1 MTAVL
6 RVNLQAEIAAGLG
19 ICGKGRNGH
28 PQPS

>member
-1 MTAVL
+1 MTAMLFANL
-6 RVNLQAEIAAGLG
+6 RTEIAAGLG